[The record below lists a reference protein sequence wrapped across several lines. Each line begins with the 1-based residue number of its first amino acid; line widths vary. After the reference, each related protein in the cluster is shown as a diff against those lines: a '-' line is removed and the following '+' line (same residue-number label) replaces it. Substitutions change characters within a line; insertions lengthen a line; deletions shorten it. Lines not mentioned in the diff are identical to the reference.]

1 MAADESSNTSW
12 GGRVKQ
18 PAIIVASLFAVAL
31 AACVIPAMAA
41 DDRIPATAGFSG
53 NVIFGVGVLDLESNV
68 VAGNKLLG
76 VDNKTISSLNAS
88 PQSATSVYPM
98 ITGEVRYTFSS
109 GWQAFFGS
117 SVEDLLTLDFS
128 QRLGVRKAW
137 DRVGVMGLALMF
149 SGTPA
154 EVWAD
159 PYLVGV
165 PRSDTARDANG
176 LRLDWW
182 RMFDSNFFLQARSR
196 KIRINNEQSGTDPA
210 LGLTPAE
217 ISSLRRNG
225 NDNLL
230 TVGYRWFNGTSLWQP
245 EISFGKANRDGNA
258 VSNDMTMA
266 KLTYS
271 YWNNDWVLVASGLV
285 FRQKFDNANP
295 VFGQKTDANSYALT
309 VTAARKLTMGG
320 GNWRAFASA
329 AYGRSN
335 ADVNFFDIKAL
346 GFNLGLQYGFG
357 AQ

>member
-1 MAADESSNTSW
+1 M
-12 GGRVKQ
+12 RK
-18 PAIIVASLFAVAL
+18 PAILAANLFAAAL
-31 AACVIPAMAA
+31 VVCAIPAMAA

-53 NVIFGVGVLDLESNV
+53 NVIFGAGFLGLENNL

-76 VDNKTISSLNAS
+76 VDNKTISSVNAS
-88 PQSATSVYPM
+88 PQSANSVYPM
-98 ITGEVRYTFSS
+98 ITGEVRYTFSN
-109 GWQAFFGS
+109 GWQAFLGS

-128 QRLGVRKAW
+128 QRLGVRKEW
-137 DRVGVMGLALMF
+137 DRVGVMGLALLF

-165 PRSDTARDANG
+165 PRADTNRDSTG

-182 RMFDSNFFLQARSR
+182 RVLDSDFFIQARTR

-225 NDNLL
+225 NDHLL
-230 TVGYRWFNGTSLWQP
+230 TIGYRWVNGQSLWQP
-245 EISFGKANRDGNA
+245 EISFGKQDRDGNA
-258 VSNDMTMA
+258 VTNDTTMA

-271 YWNNDWVLVASGLV
+271 YRYDDWTLVASGLV
-285 FRQKFDNANP
+285 FRQSYDNANP
-295 VFGQKTDANSYALT
+295 VYGEKTDASSYALT
-309 VTAARKLTMGG
+309 FTALRRLTMGD
-320 GNWRAFASA
+320 GNWRAFGSVF
-329 AYGRSN
+329 YGKSN
-335 ADVNFFDIKAL
+335 ADVNFFDSKGL
-346 GFNLGLQYGFG
+346 GINLGVQYAFG